1 MPNFSNYFVDLERP
15 SRHRSHLTSIKHI
28 RCQHGHAIRRI
39 IVEVFRREGEAG
51 QLIHSPAVILVPAAT
66 IPEVKSAILII
77 KELE

>member
-39 IVEVFRREGEAG
+39 IVQIFRREGEAS
-51 QLIHSPAVILVPAAT
+51 QLIHGLACGSPHRGSRYRGN
-66 IPEVKSAILII
+66 SAPFL
-77 KELE
+77 